1 VSPRVDASD
10 EEEMKD
16 SITAPD
22 LDSTE
27 GRVAPPS
34 FREQLGEAFGV
45 ETPGAFLGSEI
56 EAPGAFPG
64 SMPPGGAQGG
74 AQGGARSMS
83 HIDQLLAARDR
94 EVAGQRRKEPA
105 IATPS
110 TAPPKTAPD
119 EDDGIELAALSRS
132 HGGHAVPGAV
142 LGAVSGATPRPVRTT
157 APATPA
163 KDLTDEDWEAV

>member
-1 VSPRVDASD
+1 
-10 EEEMKD
+10 MKD

-45 ETPGAFLGSEI
+45 ETPCGI
-56 EAPGAFPG
+56 ETPGAFPG

-74 AQGGARSMS
+74 AQGGARYMN
-83 HIDQLLAARDR
+83 HIDHLLAARDR
-94 EVAGQRRKEPA
+94 EVAGQRRKELA
-105 IATPS
+105 TATPS
-110 TAPPKTAPD
+110 TAPLKTAPD

-142 LGAVSGATPRPVRTT
+142 SGATPRSVRPT
-157 APATPA
+157 APVTPA

>member
-1 VSPRVDASD
+1 
-10 EEEMKD
+10 MKD

-45 ETPGAFLGSEI
+45 EAPGAFLGSGI
-56 EAPGAFPG
+56 ETPGAFPG
-64 SMPPGGAQGG
+64 SMPTGGAQGG

-94 EVAGQRRKEPA
+94 EVAGQRRKEPGT
-105 IATPS
+105 ATPS

-142 LGAVSGATPRPVRTT
+142 SGTTPRPVRTT

>member
-1 VSPRVDASD
+1 
-10 EEEMKD
+10 
-16 SITAPD
+16 
-22 LDSTE
+22 
-27 GRVAPPS
+27 
-34 FREQLGEAFGV
+34 
-45 ETPGAFLGSEI
+45 
-56 EAPGAFPG
+56 
-64 SMPPGGAQGG
+64 
-74 AQGGARSMS
+74 MS

-142 LGAVSGATPRPVRTT
+142 SGAVSGATPRPVRTT